1 MHIASRGHTNT
12 LIDRNNAIAL
22 CATQSHNDRIHC
34 TIEYIVAAGHSGSYM
49 YIVKGDM
56 CLICWSYLFD
66 PCVAILIVP
75 CWHSLCQPCHS
86 SARHKSQTRQSLAA
100 CPGASCR
107 AVSILT
113 NHIVDSTGLSFV
125 VTKLIF
131 QRKHLFEFLRW
142 MLHYNN
148 AL

>member
-1 MHIASRGHTNT
+1 MHIASRGNTNT
-12 LIDRNNAIAL
+12 LVDGINAIAL

-34 TIEYIVAAGHSGSYM
+34 TIKNISSQRAILARTC
-49 YIVKGDM
+49 IVKGDM
-56 CLICWSYLFD
+56 CVICWSYLFD

-86 SARHKSQTRQSLAA
+86 SARHKSQTRLSRCLPR
-100 CPGASCR
+100 CVLPGRIDPEKPYCWQ
-107 AVSILT
+107 
-113 NHIVDSTGLSFV
+113 HGLVFCGD
-125 VTKLIF
+125 KLIF

>member
-1 MHIASRGHTNT
+1 MHIASRGNTNT
-12 LIDRNNAIAL
+12 LVDGINAIAL

-34 TIEYIVAAGHSGSYM
+34 TIKNISSQRAILARTC
-49 YIVKGDM
+49 IVKGDM
-56 CLICWSYLFD
+56 CVICWSYLFD

-107 AVSILT
+107 AVSILR